1 MRILHTAR
9 SRGATKSVSSL
20 AKFCAA
26 ASTSVWLSA
35 TAARSRRRQLLILR
49 GRAFRRRPLGHAAR
63 IGDEFR
69 SLRDALEHHAP
80 AQPRADHHVGG
91 GELLAQQIDRKSTRL
106 NSSHQII
113 SYSVFSFKK
122 KELLFSL

>member
-9 SRGATKSVSSL
+9 SRGATKSVSST

-49 GRAFRRRPLGHAAR
+49 GGAFRRRSLGHAAR

-69 SLRDALEHHAP
+69 PLRDALEHHAP

-91 GELLAQQIDRKSTRL
+91 GELLAKKIGPRPHRL
-106 NSSHQII
+106 REDVHHGLVVAIAERLARW
-113 SYSVFSFKK
+113 F
-122 KELLFSL
+122 